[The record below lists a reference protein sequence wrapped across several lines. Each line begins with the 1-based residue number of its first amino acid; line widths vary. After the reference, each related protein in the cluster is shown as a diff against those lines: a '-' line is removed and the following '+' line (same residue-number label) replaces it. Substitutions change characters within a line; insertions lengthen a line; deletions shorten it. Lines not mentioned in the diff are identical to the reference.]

1 MTEPN
6 DPTVQPLGGWSGRP
20 YRVPVASDADPEEV
34 IAGLG
39 LEDYPGALWG
49 DWFGGGVLL
58 FRAPLRRSEPV
69 HASDG
74 FAELAEQPALA
85 GNVADLVG
93 GGWLVTLGYAPGSS
107 TVAFYDSLLRWRP
120 EDGWSFESL
129 GLHGRELADE
139 AALAGWKRLLAT
151 AVPPAATGPG
161 TEAFQLAGDLPSRRA
176 AYLGTVEDVI
186 GRIRRGDFYQMNLCV
201 RLHGRLGCPSPVVFA
216 RVAGRLRPAYAGLVS
231 GPTGPGVPR
240 TVLSF
245 SPELFLRVRGRSVT
259 TAPIKGTAPRTPAG
273 RASLRSSAKDAAEN
287 VMIVDL
293 MRNDLSKVCRP
304 GTVAVEEL
312 LGVQPHP
319 GVWHLVSTVHG
330 ELADQ
335 VGTPE
340 LLGAT
345 FPPGSVTGAPKLA
358 AQLGIAALEVEP
370 RGAYTGCLGLIS
382 PAAGTD
388 LSVIIRTLET
398 AGDRVELGVGGG
410 ITVDSVPIREW
421 YECLH
426 KAAPVVT
433 AAGARLAGDLTDE
446 PGPPDPRLVA
456 TGVFESVLVL
466 RGAVVRLAGHLARL
480 DRSCRELYDTG
491 LPDGLAARIRQHLAS
506 ADPGERSALRITAR
520 SDQGSLAVELTSRR
534 LLARTNRCTL
544 LHSVRPERSW
554 RHKWVDRT
562 GLEQAE
568 RLADPALP
576 YFSQAGWISE
586 TSRGNLFWLAPTGQW
601 CTAPLDEA
609 VLPGVTRREVL
620 DLLAERGT
628 PVQIRPATVSELQ
641 RSQGAF
647 WTSSLSGAV
656 AVDSVDGHPLPDI
669 TDFTV
674 ALSELLGV
682 VG

>member
-1 MTEPN
+1 
-6 DPTVQPLGGWSGRP
+6 
-20 YRVPVASDADPEEV
+20 
-34 IAGLG
+34 
-39 LEDYPGALWG
+39 
-49 DWFGGGVLL
+49 
-58 FRAPLRRSEPV
+58 
-69 HASDG
+69 
-74 FAELAEQPALA
+74 
-85 GNVADLVG
+85 
-93 GGWLVTLGYAPGSS
+93 
-107 TVAFYDSLLRWRP
+107 
-120 EDGWSFESL
+120 
-129 GLHGRELADE
+129 
-139 AALAGWKRLLAT
+139 
-151 AVPPAATGPG
+151 
-161 TEAFQLAGDLPSRRA
+161 
-176 AYLGTVEDVI
+176 
-186 GRIRRGDFYQMNLCV
+186 MNLCV
-201 RLHGRLGCPSPVVFA
+201 RLHGRLECPPPAVFA
-216 RVAGRLRPAYAGLVS
+216 RVAARLRPAYAGLVS
-231 GPTGPGVPR
+231 GPTGTGLSR

-335 VGTPE
+335 VGTSE

-358 AQLGIAALEVEP
+358 AQRGIAALEVEP

-388 LSVIIRTLET
+388 LSVIIRTLEA

-426 KAAPVVT
+426 KAAPVVS
-433 AAGARLAGDLTDE
+433 AAGARLAEDLTDE
-446 PGPPDPRLVA
+446 PGSPDPGLVA
-456 TGVFESVLVL
+456 AGVFESVLVL

-480 DRSCRELYDTG
+480 DRSCRELYGTG

-534 LLARTNRCTL
+534 LPARTNRCTL

-656 AVDSVDGHPLPDI
+656 AVDSVDGHPLLDI